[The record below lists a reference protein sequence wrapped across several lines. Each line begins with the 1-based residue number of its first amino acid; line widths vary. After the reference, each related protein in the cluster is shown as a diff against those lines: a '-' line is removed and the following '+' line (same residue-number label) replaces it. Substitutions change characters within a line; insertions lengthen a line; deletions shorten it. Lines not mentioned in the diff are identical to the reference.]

1 MSPDFEGRPVV
12 IQMLT
17 WVELKAKQKKKTHT
31 QSNES
36 FREDSGGLGLGTF
49 ERHIKYL
56 WMINP
61 VNLFSSSQNQLFRFG
76 RKGGLT

>member
-1 MSPDFEGRPVV
+1 MSPDFGGRLVV

-17 WVELKAKQKKKTHT
+17 WVELKAKQRKKK
-31 QSNES
+31 QSNKS
-36 FREDSGGLGLGTF
+36 FREDSGGLGLGNF